1 MRKML
6 VLFLSGFTMNAGL
19 VYSADKTIVNEGMSA
34 FTVKAEAP
42 IPSEIQDEAQAR
54 KFAEEA
60 AVTWGQNQILTY
72 ILKKKAKSGRI
83 LAVAEMPSLELQK
96 EIRDYVKTAKA
107 EDVEFTNKIC
117 RLNLVLPKA
126 PLKAILR
133 KS

>member
-1 MRKML
+1 MIR
-6 VLFLSGFTMNAGL
+6 SGLLCLAVFILNAG
-19 VYSADKTIVNEGMSA
+19 VVSSADKTIVDEGMSS
-34 FTVKAEAP
+34 FVVKAEAP
-42 IPSEIQDEAQAR
+42 IPSEIKDEAQAR

-60 AVTWGQNQILTY
+60 ALTWGQNQILTY